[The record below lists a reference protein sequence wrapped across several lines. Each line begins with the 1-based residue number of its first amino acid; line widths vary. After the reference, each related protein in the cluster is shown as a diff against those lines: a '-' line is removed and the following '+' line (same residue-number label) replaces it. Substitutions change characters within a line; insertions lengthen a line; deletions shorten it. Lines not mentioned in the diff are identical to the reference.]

1 MKQKFI
7 SACLLC
13 VLLLSSC
20 TVYKSGMEI
29 AEYNP
34 LPNKLPVLEY
44 DYSSVKLPTGMPHPD
59 ILKQAAKSEL
69 EKNMM
74 QQTGLPVGT
83 LLVKC
88 EKLDVK
94 GNKFLPA
101 LSGIT
106 FFALNILGMPMGEG
120 EIDMEMSFII
130 KSLNGTV
137 VKKYSYAQFGRVT
150 FGLYYGEDYEVKILS
165 LCRKILDEFRH
176 DVTRDYDLICSALV
190 SDSKPDDMPGYLLAE
205 EIQPAGK
212 SVERVS
218 VVAPQPEHK
227 ELDRPVEPVAEVRNK
242 PSKAVKS
249 DVDIHIPVTGRISD
263 DTFVLIIANEN
274 YMFVDNAEFALND
287 GEVFR
292 EYCIKTLGIPER
304 QVWMYRDATAGVIF
318 GGVDKM
324 VQAMNIFDNAKAI
337 VYYCGHGIPDEKTG
351 DAYIIPTD
359 GNGTNMATCYSL
371 NRLYKQLAE
380 SKARSVTYFID
391 ACFSGANKDGSMLV
405 AARGVAR
412 KVKKETIEGN
422 TVVFSAASGDE
433 TAMAYKA
440 KSHGLFTY
448 FLLKKLQ
455 ETQGNVT
462 YGDLADYIRTN
473 VRKEAFLTNEKLQ
486 TPVVATSIQA
496 ENLWKTMS
504 FK

>member
-7 SACLLC
+7 SVCLLC
-13 VLLLSSC
+13 VLLFSSC
-20 TVYKSGMEI
+20 TVYKSGMET
-29 AEYNP
+29 ADYNP
-34 LPNKLPVLEY
+34 LSKKLPVLEY
-44 DYSSVKLPTGMPHPD
+44 YYSISGSSSSMNPN
-59 ILKQAAKSEL
+59 ILKQAIKSEVQ
-69 EKNMM
+69 KNII
-74 QQTGLPVGT
+74 QKTGVPMGT
-83 LLVKC
+83 LLVEC
-88 EKLDVK
+88 EKLDV
-94 GNKFLPA
+94 NENLLWA
-101 LSGIT
+101 VLSGGT
-106 FFALNILGMPMGEG
+106 LFAGNLLGMPIVTGKV
-120 EIDMEMSFII
+120 DMEFSFTI
-130 KSLNGTV
+130 KSLNGTIV
-137 VKKYSYAQFGRVT
+137 RKYNYAQSGHYALGF
-150 FGLYYGEDYEVKILS
+150 YYGEDYEVKALK
-165 LCRKILDEFRH
+165 LCRKILDEFRN
-176 DVTRDYDLICSALV
+176 DVKRDYDLICSAV
-190 SDSKPDDMPGYLLAE
+190 VPDSKPDDMPGYLLAE
-205 EIQPAGK
+205 KNRPVTK
-212 SVERVS
+212 SAEKVQAL
-218 VVAPQPEHK
+218 VAQPEHK
-227 ELDRPVEPVAEVRNK
+227 EADHPTEAIAEVH
-242 PSKAVKS
+242 SVSETGEKS

-274 YMFVDNAEFALND
+274 YTFVDNVEFALND

-292 EYCIKTLGIPER
+292 EYCIKTLGVPER
-304 QVWMYRDATAGVIF
+304 QVWMYRDATAGVIS

-324 VQAMNIFDNAKAI
+324 VQAMNIFDNAKVI

-359 GNGTNMATCYSL
+359 GKGTNMATCYSL

-380 SKARSVTYFID
+380 SKARSVTYFMD

-412 KVKKETIEGN
+412 EAKKETIEGN

-433 TAMAYKA
+433 TAMAYKE

-455 ETQGNVT
+455 ETQGDVT

-496 ENLWKTMS
+496 ESLWKTMS

>member
-7 SACLLC
+7 SVCLLC

-20 TVYKSGMEI
+20 TAYKSGMET
-29 AEYNP
+29 ADYNP
-34 LPNKLPVLEY
+34 LSKKLPLLEY
-44 DYSSVKLPTGMPHPD
+44 YYSINGYNSDIKSNVLKLA
-59 ILKQAAKSEL
+59 IKSEL

-74 QQTGLPVGT
+74 QKTGLPMGT
-83 LLVKC
+83 LLVEC
-88 EKLDVK
+88 EKLDEDMNLV
-94 GNKFLPA
+94 LPI
-101 LSGIT
+101 LSGLSL
-106 FFALNILGMPMGEG
+106 FSWNLLGMPIGVG
-120 EIDMEMSFII
+120 KINMEMSFTI
-130 KSLNGTV
+130 KSLNGTIV
-137 VKKYSYAQFGRVT
+137 RKYNYAQSGYYTLAF
-150 FGLYYGEDYEVKILS
+150 YYGEDNNVKALK
-165 LCRKILDEFRH
+165 LCRKILDEFRN
-176 DVTRDYDLICSALV
+176 DVKRDYDLICSAVV

-205 EIQPAGK
+205 KNRPAAK
-212 SVERVS
+212 PAEKVQVS
-218 VVAPQPEHK
+218 VAQPEHQ
-227 ELDRPVEPVAEVRNK
+227 EADRSAEVVAEVH
-242 PSKAVKS
+242 SVSETGEKS
-249 DVDIHIPVTGRISD
+249 DVDIHIPVTGRVSD

-274 YMFVDNAEFALND
+274 YTFVDNVEFALND

-292 EYCIKTLGIPER
+292 EYCIKTLGVPER
-304 QVWMYRDATAGVIF
+304 QVWMYRDATAGVIS

-324 VQAMNIFDNAKAI
+324 VQAMNIFDNAKVI

-359 GNGTNMATCYSL
+359 GKGTNMATCYSL

-380 SKARSVTYFID
+380 SKARSVTYFMD
-391 ACFSGANKDGSMLV
+391 ACFSGVNKDGSMLV

-412 KVKKETIEGN
+412 EAKKETIEGN

-455 ETQGNVT
+455 ETQGDVT

-496 ENLWKTMS
+496 ESLWKTMS

>member
-13 VLLLSSC
+13 VLLLSGC
-20 TVYKSGMEI
+20 TVYKSG
-29 AEYNP
+29 EYNP

-44 DYSSVKLPTGMPHPD
+44 DYSSVKLPMGMHPD

-88 EKLDVK
+88 EKLDVDVDRS
-94 GNKFLPA
+94 
-101 LSGIT
+101 LS
-106 FFALNILGMPMGEG
+106 FALGPLVAMGKV
-120 EIDMEMSFII
+120 DMEMSFTI

-137 VKKYSYAQFGRVT
+137 VKKYTYAQSGRVSL
-150 FGLYYGEDYEVKILS
+150 GLYYEKVCEEKALK
-165 LCRKILDEFRH
+165 LCQKILDEFRH

-190 SDSKPDDMPGYLLAE
+190 PDSKPDDMPGYLLAE
-205 EIQPAGK
+205 KNRPATK
-212 SVERVS
+212 PAEKVQVS
-218 VVAPQPEHK
+218 VAQPEHK
-227 ELDRPVEPVAEVRNK
+227 ETDRSVEPVAEVRNK

-263 DTFVLIIANEN
+263 NTFVLIIANEN

-448 FLLKKLQ
+448 FLLKKL
-455 ETQGNVT
+455 
-462 YGDLADYIRTN
+462 
-473 VRKEAFLTNEKLQ
+473 
-486 TPVVATSIQA
+486 
-496 ENLWKTMS
+496 
-504 FK
+504 

>member
-7 SACLLC
+7 SVCLLC

-20 TVYKSGMEI
+20 AAYYESGMET
-29 AEYNP
+29 ADYNP
-34 LPNKLPVLEY
+34 LSKKLPLLEY
-44 DYSSVKLPTGMPHPD
+44 YYSINGYNSDTISNVLKLA
-59 ILKQAAKSEL
+59 IKSEL

-74 QQTGLPVGT
+74 QKTGLPMGT
-83 LLVKC
+83 LLVEC
-88 EKLDVK
+88 EKLDKDV
-94 GNKFLPA
+94 NLVLPILSA
-101 LSGIT
+101 LSLCSLN
-106 FFALNILGMPMGEG
+106 FFGMPIGAG
-120 EIDMEMSFII
+120 KINMEMSFTI
-130 KSLNGTV
+130 KSLNGTIV
-137 VKKYSYAQFGRVT
+137 RKYNYAQSGYYT
-150 FGLYYGEDYEVKILS
+150 LALLYGEDNDVKALK

-176 DVTRDYDLICSALV
+176 DVTRDYDLICSAFV

-205 EIQPAGK
+205 KNRPATK
-212 SVERVS
+212 PAEKVQVS
-218 VVAPQPEHK
+218 VAQPEHK
-227 ELDRPVEPVAEVRNK
+227 ETDRPVEPVAEVRNK

-455 ETQGNVT
+455 ETQGDVT

-496 ENLWKTMS
+496 ESLWKTMS